1 MNSLE
6 DKIENLNLSKSIN
19 KILKE
24 NNIVY
29 IKDLWNLTRKQLKT
43 FKLKDNEIK
52 DIIISL
58 QLQGLDLNKRIYD

>member
-6 DKIENLNLSKSIN
+6 DKIENLNLSKNIN

-29 IKDLWNLTRKQLKT
+29 IKDLWNLTRKQLKA

>member
-6 DKIENLNLSKSIN
+6 DKIENLNLSKNIN

>member
-29 IKDLWNLTRKQLKT
+29 IKDLWNLTRKQLKV

>member
-6 DKIENLNLSKSIN
+6 DKIENLNLSKNIN
-19 KILKE
+19 KVLKD
-24 NNIVY
+24 NDINY
-29 IKDLWNLTRKQLKT
+29 IKDLWQLNRKQLKSL
-43 FKLKDNEIK
+43 KLKDNEIK

>member
-6 DKIENLNLSKSIN
+6 DIIEKLNLSKNIN
-19 KILKE
+19 KILKD
-24 NNIVY
+24 NNILY
-29 IKDLWNLTRKQLKT
+29 IKDLWILNRKQLKSMN
-43 FKLKDNEIK
+43 LKDNEIK

>member
-6 DKIENLNLSKSIN
+6 DKIENLNLSKNIN

-29 IKDLWNLTRKQLKT
+29 IKDLWNLTRKQLKV

>member
-6 DKIENLNLSKSIN
+6 DKIENLNLSKNIN
-19 KILKE
+19 KLLNE

-29 IKDLWNLTRKQLKT
+29 IKDLWNLTRKQLKA

-58 QLQGLDLNKRIYD
+58 QLQGLDLNKKIYD